1 MMMKDKVSID
11 ELSVLD
17 AIKTLNDREVDAYT
31 VPILDCM
38 EEAEGKTLSRK
49 KLVRILKHM
58 ENQGYV
64 TSRMAQEVRGKGS
77 PRRIY
82 KVLKTV
88 PL

>member
-1 MMMKDKVSID
+1 MKEKVSID

-17 AIKTLNDREVDAYT
+17 AIKSLNDREVDAYT
-31 VPILDCM
+31 ISIMGVMAEM
-38 EEAEGKTLSRK
+38 EVTMFSRK
-49 KLVRILKHM
+49 KLVRILKNM
-58 ENQGYV
+58 ENRGYV
-64 TSRMAQEVRGKGS
+64 SSRMAQEVRGKGT

>member
-1 MMMKDKVSID
+1 MKEKVSID

-17 AIKTLNDREVDAYT
+17 AIKSLNDREVDAYT

-38 EEAEGKTLSRK
+38 EEVEGKTFSRK
-49 KLVRILKHM
+49 KLVRILKNM

-64 TSRMAQEVRGKGS
+64 TSRMAQEVRGKGT